1 MPSYFREVFS
11 VDCYETILEAFSLGA
26 EVSDDLMKIIKSESS
41 LPNIPFPTMGGLVF
55 WRNIAEFNGWKFQQ
69 NMLTQHA
76 RILDSND
83 VRIAWGTVD
92 EMSRIMEKM
101 IVHIRANKNL
111 EKQENLNI
119 METVRKLKE
128 LLDIGAITHE
138 EYKAKKDELMSKIH
152 S

>member
-1 MPSYFREVFS
+1 MN
-11 VDCYETILEAFSLGA
+11 CYEEILEAFS
-26 EVSDDLMKIIKSESS
+26 SDTEISGDLLRIIEGEST
-41 LPNIPFPTMGGLVF
+41 LPNIPFPTMGGVLF

-69 NMLTQHA
+69 NMITQHA

-101 IVHIRANKNL
+101 TAHLRAKKSL
-111 EKQENLNI
+111 EKHENFCI
-119 METVRKLKE
+119 METIKKLKE
-128 LLDIGAITHE
+128 LLDIGAITQE
-138 EYKAKKDELMSKIH
+138 EYKSKKAELMKSIH

>member
-1 MPSYFREVFS
+1 MN
-11 VDCYETILEAFSLGA
+11 CYEEILEAFSLGA
-26 EVSDDLMKIIKSESS
+26 EVSDDLMKIIESESS

-69 NMLTQHA
+69 NMITQHA

-101 IVHIRANKNL
+101 TAHLRAKKSL
-111 EKQENLNI
+111 EKHENFCI
-119 METVRKLKE
+119 METIKKLKE
-128 LLDIGAITHE
+128 LLDMGAITQE
-138 EYKAKKDELMSKIH
+138 EYKSKKAELMKSIH

>member
-1 MPSYFREVFS
+1 M
-11 VDCYETILEAFSLGA
+11 DCYEKILEAFSLGA

-101 IVHIRANKNL
+101 TSHLRAKKNL

-119 METVRKLKE
+119 METIKKLKE

-138 EYKAKKDELMSKIH
+138 EYKAKKDELMSKIN

>member
-1 MPSYFREVFS
+1 MNCYEEILEVFS
-11 VDCYETILEAFSLGA
+11 SGTEISE
-26 EVSDDLMKIIKSESS
+26 DLMQIIESESS
-41 LPNIPFPTMGGLVF
+41 MPNIPFPTMGGLLF

-69 NMLTQHA
+69 NMITQHA
-76 RILDSND
+76 RILDSDD

-101 IVHIRANKNL
+101 IAHVRAKKNL
-111 EKQENLNI
+111 EKQENLCI
-119 METVRKLKE
+119 METIKKMKE
-128 LLDIGAITHE
+128 VLDVGAITHE

>member
-1 MPSYFREVFS
+1 MN
-11 VDCYETILEAFSLGA
+11 CYEEILEAFSLGA
-26 EVSDDLMKIIKSESS
+26 EVSDDLMKIIESESS

-55 WRNIAEFNGWKFQQ
+55 WRNIAEFNGGKFQQ
-69 NMLTQHA
+69 NMITQHA

-101 IVHIRANKNL
+101 TAHLRAKKSL
-111 EKQENLNI
+111 EKHENFCI
-119 METVRKLKE
+119 METIKKLKE
-128 LLDIGAITHE
+128 LLDMGAITQE
-138 EYKAKKDELMSKIH
+138 EYKSKKAELMKSIH

>member
-1 MPSYFREVFS
+1 MN
-11 VDCYETILEAFSLGA
+11 CYEEILEAFSLGA
-26 EVSDDLMKIIKSESS
+26 EVSDELMKIIKSESS

-69 NMLTQHA
+69 NMITQHA
-76 RILDSND
+76 RILDSDD

>member
-1 MPSYFREVFS
+1 MQ
-11 VDCYETILEAFSLGA
+11 
-26 EVSDDLMKIIKSESS
+26 IIESESS
-41 LPNIPFPTMGGLVF
+41 MPNIPFPTMGGLLF

-69 NMLTQHA
+69 NMITQHA
-76 RILDSND
+76 RILDSDD

-101 IVHIRANKNL
+101 IAHVRAKKNL
-111 EKQENLNI
+111 EKQENLCI
-119 METVRKLKE
+119 METIKKLKE
-128 LLDIGAITHE
+128 VLDVGAITHE

>member
-1 MPSYFREVFS
+1 
-11 VDCYETILEAFSLGA
+11 
-26 EVSDDLMKIIKSESS
+26 
-41 LPNIPFPTMGGLVF
+41 
-55 WRNIAEFNGWKFQQ
+55 
-69 NMLTQHA
+69 
-76 RILDSND
+76 
-83 VRIAWGTVD
+83 
-92 EMSRIMEKM
+92 MSRIMEKM